1 MNRIALLSPVALIE
15 DVPNQRLTKGQIGT
29 IVEFL
34 ERDGEAA
41 LLVEFSDETGR
52 TYAMADL
59 KPDQLLALHRNT
71 EAA

>member
-1 MNRIALLSPVALIE
+1 MNRIALLSPVALID
-15 DVPNQRLTKGQIGT
+15 DVPQRGLTKGQMGT
-29 IVEFL
+29 VVEFL
-34 ERDGEAA
+34 RRGEEEA
-41 LLVEFSDETGR
+41 LLVEFSDENGH